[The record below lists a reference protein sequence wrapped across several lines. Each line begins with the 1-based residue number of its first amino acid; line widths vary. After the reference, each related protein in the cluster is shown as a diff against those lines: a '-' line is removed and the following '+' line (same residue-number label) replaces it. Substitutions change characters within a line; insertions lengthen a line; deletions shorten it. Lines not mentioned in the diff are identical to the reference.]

1 MLLLKHQREKIGS
14 TLKRYWSNLH
24 GQNWKKRDSVG
35 DIELEDFKERYRAFD
50 KHEAMIS
57 I

>member
-1 MLLLKHQREKIGS
+1 LVQLIWTKLEEMVR
-14 TLKRYWSNLH
+14 
-24 GQNWKKRDSVG
+24 VG
-35 DIELEDFKERYRAFD
+35 DIELEDFADRYRAFD